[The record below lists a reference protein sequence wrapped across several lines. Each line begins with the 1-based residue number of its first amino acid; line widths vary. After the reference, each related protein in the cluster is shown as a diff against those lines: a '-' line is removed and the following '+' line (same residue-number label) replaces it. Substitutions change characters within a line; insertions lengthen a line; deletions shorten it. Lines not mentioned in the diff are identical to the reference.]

1 MPPSKGS
8 EIMRDLRCLFGIHN
22 YAQHHIEDGSG
33 TYMECRRCGK
43 SDDSFEPKGNGVI
56 KVIGF

>member
-1 MPPSKGS
+1 MK
-8 EIMRDLRCLFGIHN
+8 DLRCLVGIHN
-22 YAQHHIEDGSG
+22 YYQHHIDNGSG

-43 SDDSFEPKGNGVI
+43 ADDSFEPKGNGVI